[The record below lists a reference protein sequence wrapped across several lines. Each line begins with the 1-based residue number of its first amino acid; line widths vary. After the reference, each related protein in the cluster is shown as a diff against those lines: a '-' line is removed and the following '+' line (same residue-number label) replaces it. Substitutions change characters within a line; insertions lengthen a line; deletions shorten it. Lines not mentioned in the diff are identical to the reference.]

1 MEIYLDY
8 NAGAPL
14 RPEVREALMNFLSG
28 EGANPSSVH
37 RSGQRARRILEQAR
51 GQVGALIEAAAKNV
65 VFTSGGTE
73 ANNLAIFGALRA
85 QAGRRKVISS
95 LIEHSS
101 IINPLKAAE
110 REGFNVKWLAP
121 DHDGRIDIEQA
132 IAALDENTAL
142 VTMALANSETGVIQD
157 LAPLAAAARE
167 VGALMHI
174 DAAQAL
180 GRMRLSV
187 KRLECDLMTLSGHKI
202 GALAGIGAL
211 YVRDERRLCPL
222 MFGGPQERG
231 IRPGTQNLPGA
242 LSMGVAAEVLAK
254 NLTNEINYVTFLA
267 ERLRSRLWN
276 SVPGIK
282 LNGPLF
288 GRIPNTL
295 NCVFPG
301 VRGETMLLALDL
313 EGVRVSMG
321 SACAAGSIEPSHVL
335 LAMGRSESEALSSLR
350 LSLGP
355 QLTVEQVDQAA
366 RIIVHVWRRLA
377 CVDTSHSGAWQ

>member
-85 QAGRRKVISS
+85 QAGRRTVISS
-95 LIEHSS
+95 LID
-101 IINPLKAAE
+101 PLKAAE

-231 IRPGTQNLPGA
+231 TCP
-242 LSMGVAAEVLAK
+242 
-254 NLTNEINYVTFLA
+254 
-267 ERLRSRLWN
+267 
-276 SVPGIK
+276 
-282 LNGPLF
+282 
-288 GRIPNTL
+288 
-295 NCVFPG
+295 
-301 VRGETMLLALDL
+301 
-313 EGVRVSMG
+313 
-321 SACAAGSIEPSHVL
+321 EP
-335 LAMGRSESEALSSLR
+335 
-350 LSLGP
+350 
-355 QLTVEQVDQAA
+355 
-366 RIIVHVWRRLA
+366 
-377 CVDTSHSGAWQ
+377 